1 MRDRD
6 LIRSPIQRRH
16 CNAPAFQ
23 RFSREREWQEQYLR
37 GVPVRLL
44 FAATSSALSLAAAP
58 LAAQTQY
65 PAKPI
70 RIVVPF
76 TAGSASDILARF
88 IGPKFYETWGQQVV
102 VDNRSSAGG
111 TVAGGIV
118 ATATPDGHTLMLTSS
133 AVAGSAALYDKL
145 PYDSIRDFS
154 GVSQVAATA
163 LVVVVSPG
171 LGAKTLKELIA
182 LARQKPKQFNFAS
195 SGIGS
200 GTHYG
205 SELFNMA
212 AGISAVHVPY
222 KGVPEA
228 VNDTLTG
235 RIHYFITP
243 LLPTISLIQNGRLL
257 ALAVT
262 TTQRVPMLP
271 DVPTVA
277 EAAIPGFEYDGWFGI
292 FAPSKTPRAII
303 MKLNKEVVRILETT
317 DVKDKILK
325 QGALARAGT
334 PEAFDKLVREEIV
347 TRRKVFSAAGVKPE

>member
-1 MRDRD
+1 MWRC
-6 LIRSPIQRRH
+6 LSVVFFTSALV
-16 CNAPAFQ
+16 C
-23 RFSREREWQEQYLR
+23 
-37 GVPVRLL
+37 
-44 FAATSSALSLAAAP
+44 ATSVQTV
-58 LAAQTQY
+58 AAQANSANPAY
-65 PAKPI
+65 PTKPI

-76 TAGSASDILARF
+76 SAGSASDILARF
-88 IGPKFYETWGQQVV
+88 IGPKLYESWGQQVV
-102 VDNRSSAGG
+102 ADNRSSAGG

-118 ATATPDGHTLMLTSS
+118 AAATADGHTLMLTSS
-133 AVAGSAALYDKL
+133 AFAGSAALYDNL
-145 PYDSIRDFS
+145 PYDSVKDFS

-171 LGAKTLKELIA
+171 MGAKTLKELIA
-182 LARQKPKQFNFAS
+182 LAQQKPKQFNFAS

-212 AGISAVHVPY
+212 ANISAVHVPY

-243 LLPTISLIQNGRLL
+243 LLPTISLIRSGRLL

-262 TTQRVPMLP
+262 TTQRVPLLP

-277 EAAIPGFEYDGWFGI
+277 EAALPGFEYDGWFGI

-317 DVKDKILK
+317 DVREKILN
-325 QGALARAGT
+325 QGATAKAST
-334 PEAFDKLVREEIV
+334 PEAFDKLVRDEIV
-347 TRRKVFSAAGVKPE
+347 TRRKVFRAAGIKPD

>member
-1 MRDRD
+1 MKAAWRNA
-6 LIRSPIQRRH
+6 LAMLLWVASSPV
-16 CNAPAFQ
+16 
-23 RFSREREWQEQYLR
+23 FSQ
-37 GVPVRLL
+37 P
-44 FAATSSALSLAAAP
+44 
-58 LAAQTQY
+58 Y
-65 PAKPI
+65 PTKPI

-88 IGPKFYETWGQQVV
+88 VGPKFYETWGQQVV

-133 AVAGSAALYDKL
+133 AFAGSAALYDKL

-163 LVVVVSPG
+163 LVIVVSPAM
-171 LGAKTLKELIA
+171 GAKTLKELIA
-182 LARQKPKQFNFAS
+182 LAKQKPKQFNFAS

-235 RIHYFITP
+235 RIHYFVTP

-277 EAAIPGFEYDGWFGI
+277 EAALPGFEYDGWFGI

-303 MKLNKEVVRILETT
+303 AKLNKEVVRILETT
-317 DVKDKILK
+317 DVRDKILK
-325 QGALARAGT
+325 QGATAKAST

-347 TRRKVFSAAGVKPE
+347 TRRKVFSAAGIKPE

>member
-1 MRDRD
+1 MWRC
-6 LIRSPIQRRH
+6 LSVTFFVSAVA
-16 CNAPAFQ
+16 C
-23 RFSREREWQEQYLR
+23 
-37 GVPVRLL
+37 
-44 FAATSSALSLAAAP
+44 ATSVQTAAAQANP
-58 LAAQTQY
+58 AY
-65 PAKPI
+65 PTKPI

-76 TAGSASDILARF
+76 SPGSASDILARF
-88 IGPKFYETWGQQVV
+88 IGPKLYESWGQQVV
-102 VDNRSSAGG
+102 ADNRSSAGG

-118 ATATPDGHTLMLTSS
+118 AAATADGHTLMLTSS
-133 AVAGSAALYDKL
+133 AFAGSAALYDKL
-145 PYDSIRDFS
+145 PYDSVKDFS

-182 LARQKPKQFNFAS
+182 LAQQKPKQFNFAS

-212 AGISAVHVPY
+212 ANISAVHVPY

-235 RIHYFITP
+235 RIHYFVTP
-243 LLPTISLIQNGRLL
+243 LLPTLSLIKSGRLL

-262 TTQRVPMLP
+262 TTQRVPLLP

-277 EAAIPGFEYDGWFGI
+277 EAALPGFEYDGWFGI
-292 FAPSKTPRAII
+292 LAPSKTPRAII

-317 DVKDKILK
+317 DVREKILS
-325 QGALARAGT
+325 QGATAKAST
-334 PEAFDKLVREEIV
+334 PEAFDKLVRDEIV
-347 TRRKVFSAAGVKPE
+347 TRRKVFRAAGIKPE

>member
-1 MRDRD
+1 MKAF
-6 LIRSPIQRRH
+6 LQWAMPLLAIAS
-16 CNAPAFQ
+16 PAFAQ
-23 RFSREREWQEQYLR
+23 NY
-37 GVPVRLL
+37 PV
-44 FAATSSALSLAAAP
+44 
-58 LAAQTQY
+58 
-65 PAKPI
+65 KPI
-70 RIVVPF
+70 RVVVPF
-76 TAGSASDILARF
+76 SAGSASDILARF
-88 IGPKFYETWGQQVV
+88 IGPKFSETWGQQVV

-118 ATATPDGHTLMLTSS
+118 AAATPDGHTLMLTSS
-133 AVAGSAALYDKL
+133 AFAGSAALYDKL

-171 LGAKTLKELIA
+171 LGVKTLKEFIA
-182 LARQKPKQFNFAS
+182 QARQKPKQFNFAS

-200 GTHYG
+200 GTHYV

-228 VNDTLTG
+228 VNDTFTG
-235 RIHYFITP
+235 RIQYFITP
-243 LLPTISLIQNGRLL
+243 LLATISLINNGRLL

-262 TTQRVPMLP
+262 TAQRAPMLP

-292 FAPSKTPRAII
+292 FVPSKTPRAVVA
-303 MKLNKEVVRILETT
+303 KLNKEVVRILETT
-317 DVKDKILK
+317 DVRDKILK
-325 QGALARAGT
+325 QGALAKASA
-334 PEAFDKLVREEIV
+334 PEAFDKLVRDEIV
-347 TRRKVFSAAGVKPE
+347 TRRKVFGAAGVKPE

>member
-1 MRDRD
+1 MRA
-6 LIRSPIQRRH
+6 RR
-16 CNAPAFQ
+16 
-23 RFSREREWQEQYLR
+23 RI
-37 GVPVRLL
+37 
-44 FAATSSALSLAAAP
+44 TLAALLMVTAP
-58 LAAQTQY
+58 PVFAQAASTGSGPAY
-65 PAKPI
+65 PSKPI

-76 TAGSASDILARF
+76 SAGSASDILARF
-88 IGPKFYETWGQQVV
+88 VGPKFYETWGQQVV

-118 ATATPDGHTLMLTSS
+118 AAATADGHTLMLTSS
-133 AVAGSAALYDKL
+133 AFAGSAALYDKL
-145 PYDSIRDFS
+145 PYDSVKDFS

-163 LVVVVSPG
+163 LVVVVPPS

-182 LARQKPKQFNFAS
+182 MAKQKPKQFNFAS

-222 KGVPEA
+222 KGIPEA

-257 ALAVT
+257 ALGVT
-262 TTQRVPMLP
+262 TAKRVPMLP
-271 DVPTVA
+271 DVPTIA
-277 EAAIPGFEYDGWFGI
+277 EAAMPGFEYDGWFGM
-292 FAPSKTPRAII
+292 FAPSKTPRAVIE
-303 MKLNKEVVRILETT
+303 KLNKEVVRILETT
-317 DVKDKILK
+317 DVRDKILK
-325 QGALARAGT
+325 QGALAQAST
-334 PEAFDKLVREEIV
+334 PEAFDKLVRGEIV
-347 TRRKVFSAAGVKPE
+347 TRRKVFAAAGIKPE